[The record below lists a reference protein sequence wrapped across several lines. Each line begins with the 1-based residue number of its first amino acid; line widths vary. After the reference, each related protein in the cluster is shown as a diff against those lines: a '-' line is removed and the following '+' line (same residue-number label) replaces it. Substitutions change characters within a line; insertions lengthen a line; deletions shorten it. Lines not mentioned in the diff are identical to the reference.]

1 MEIALPDRVVIV
13 TGAASGIGAAIARRC
28 AAAGA
33 RLVLADR
40 DAEGLARVAA
50 SADAETELVVTDL
63 ATTEAPF
70 AISAAAR
77 ARFGRIDALV
87 NNAASVERARLLDTT
102 PDFFDRLFAINTRA
116 PFFLM
121 RETVA
126 DLRARGAPGA
136 IVNILSVN
144 APCGL
149 PDLAVYSA
157 TKGALATLTL
167 NTANAHMADRIRAN
181 GINLGWALTEGE
193 DRLQRS
199 LAGEDWLARAT
210 AGLPLGRLIAP
221 DDCARLALWLLCDAS
236 APQTGTV
243 TDLEQRVLL
252 AP

>member
-1 MEIALPDRVVIV
+1 MQIRLDDRVVIV
-13 TGAASGIGAAIARRC
+13 TGAASGIGAAIARNA

-40 DAEGLARVAA
+40 DGAGLARI
-50 SADAETELVVTDL
+50 ADELPTETETVVADL
-63 ATTEAPF
+63 ETIDAPF
-70 AISAAAR
+70 AIAAA
-77 ARFGRIDALV
+77 AKVRFGRIDALV
-87 NNAASVERARLLDTT
+87 NNAASVARATLLDTS
-102 PDFFDRLFAINTRA
+102 PAFFDSLFAINTRA

-126 DLRARGAPGA
+126 DLRARLSPGS
-136 IVNILSVN
+136 IVNVLSVN

-167 NTANAHMADRIRAN
+167 NTANAHLADRIRVN

-193 DRLQRS
+193 DRLQRG
-199 LAGEDWLARAT
+199 LVGDDWLDRIT
-210 AGLPLGRLIAP
+210 PTLPLGRLILP
-221 DDCARLALWLLCDAS
+221 EDCARLALWLLSDAS

>member
-1 MEIALPDRVVIV
+1 MQTGLADRVVIV

-33 RLVLADR
+33 LLVLADR
-40 DAEGLARVAA
+40 NAEGLARVAA
-50 SADAETELVVTDL
+50 SLDTQTEQVVADL
-63 ATTEAPF
+63 ATTDAPF
-70 AISAAAR
+70 AIAAAAR

-87 NNAASVERARLLDTT
+87 NNAASVERASLLDTA

-126 DLRARGAPGA
+126 DLRARQAPGA

-149 PDLAVYSA
+149 PDLAVYAA

-167 NTANAHMADRIRAN
+167 NAANAHMADRIRVN

-193 DRLQRS
+193 DRLQRR
-199 LAGEDWLARAT
+199 LAGEDWLARAS
-210 AGLPLGRLIAP
+210 AALPLGRLIDP
-221 DDCARLALWLLCDAS
+221 DDCARLALWLLSDAS

>member
-1 MEIALPDRVVIV
+1 MHIRLDDRVVIV
-13 TGAASGIGAAIARRC
+13 TGAASGVGAAIARHA

-40 DAEGLARVAA
+40 DGAGLAAVAA
-50 SADAETELVVTDL
+50 ELMAETETVVADL
-63 ATTEAPF
+63 ERIDAPF
-70 AISAAAR
+70 SISAAAR

-87 NNAASVERARLLDTT
+87 NNAADVSRGGLLDSS
-102 PDFFDRLFAINTRA
+102 PAFFDRLFAVNTRA

-121 RETVA
+121 QEVVA
-126 DLRARGAPGA
+126 DLRARGAAGS

-157 TKGALATLTL
+157 TKGALSTLTL
-167 NTANAHMADRIRAN
+167 NAANAHMADGIRVN
-181 GINLGWALTEGE
+181 GINLGWTLTEGE
-193 DRLQRS
+193 DRLQRR
-199 LAGEDWLARAT
+199 LVGDDWLERIT
-210 AGLPLGRLIAP
+210 PTLPLGRLILP
-221 DDCARLALWLLCDAS
+221 EDCARLTLWLLSDAS

-243 TDLEQRVLL
+243 TDLEQRVLG

>member
-1 MEIALPDRVVIV
+1 MDIRLDGRVVII
-13 TGAASGIGAAIARRC
+13 TGAASGIGAGIAR
-28 AAAGA
+28 AAAAVGA

-40 DAEGLARVAA
+40 DGAGLEAVAA
-50 SADAETELVVTDL
+50 ALPAEVETVVADLETID
-63 ATTEAPF
+63 APF
-70 AISAAAR
+70 AIAAAAR

-87 NNAASVERARLLDTT
+87 NNAADVSRGTLLDSA
-102 PDFFDRLFAINTRA
+102 PGFFDRLFAINTRA

-121 RETVA
+121 QETVA
-126 DLRARGAPGA
+126 DLRARAAAGS

-157 TKGALATLTL
+157 TKGALTTLTL
-167 NTANAHMADRIRAN
+167 NAANAHLADRIRVN

-193 DRLQRS
+193 DRLQRR
-199 LAGEDWLARAT
+199 LVGDDWLDRIT
-210 AGLPLGRLIAP
+210 PTLPLGRLILP
-221 DDCARLALWLLCDAS
+221 EDCARLVLWLLSDAS

-243 TDLEQRVLL
+243 TDLEQRVAL

>member
-1 MEIALPDRVVIV
+1 MQITLDGRVVIV
-13 TGAASGIGAAIARRC
+13 TGAASGIGAAIARHA

-33 RLVLADR
+33 QLMLTDR
-40 DAEGLARVAA
+40 DADGLARVADDLGAA
-50 SADAETELVVTDL
+50 SIVADLETI
-63 ATTEAPF
+63 EAPF
-70 AISAAAR
+70 AIAAA
-77 ARFGRIDALV
+77 AKDRFGRIDALV
-87 NNAASVERARLLDTT
+87 NNAGSVARATLVDTS

-121 RETVA
+121 QQTVA
-126 DLRARGAPGA
+126 DLLARKAPGA

-149 PDLAVYSA
+149 PSLVVYSA
-157 TKGALATLTL
+157 TKGALTTLTL
-167 NTANAHMADRIRAN
+167 NTANAHMADRIRVN
-181 GINLGWALTEGE
+181 GINLGWTLTEGE

-199 LAGEDWLARAT
+199 LAGDDWLEKLT
-210 AGLPLGRLIAP
+210 PTLPLGRLIAP
-221 DDCARLALWLLCDAS
+221 EDCARLALWLLSDLS

>member
-1 MEIALPDRVVIV
+1 MQIGLDDRVVIV

-40 DAEGLARVAA
+40 DAEGLARIAA
-50 SADAETELVVTDL
+50 HLGAETEQVATDL
-63 ATTEAPF
+63 ATPEAPLTI
-70 AISAAAR
+70 AAAAR
-77 ARFGRIDALV
+77 TRFGRIDALV
-87 NNAASVERARLLDTT
+87 NNAASVERASLVDAT

-121 RETVA
+121 QQTVA
-126 DLRARGAPGA
+126 DLRARQAPGA

-149 PDLAVYSA
+149 PDLAVYAA

-167 NTANAHMADRIRAN
+167 NAANAHMADRIRVN

-193 DRLQRS
+193 DRLQRR
-199 LAGEDWLARAT
+199 LAGEDWLARA
-210 AGLPLGRLIAP
+210 AAALPLGRLIDP
-221 DDCARLALWLLCDAS
+221 DDCARLTLWLLSDAS